1 LKYLLVIVGK
11 CLILRGLLDDVTKA
25 QNISERNKLIEILFD
40 EYIINIIHT
49 KEITL
54 DLTK

>member
-1 LKYLLVIVGK
+1 MKYLLVIVGK

>member
-25 QNISERNKLIEILFD
+25 QNMSERNKLIEILFD